1 MSKRKQLTLAILLAC
16 AAPAYAQDADEL
28 ARKLS
33 NPVAAMISVPFQYNY
48 DEAIGPAEGHRHLLN
63 IQPVIPASIGEDW
76 NLISRVIVPVLAQ
89 DDVFGPSGGQS
100 GLGDVVASFFFS
112 PKAPTAGGV
121 TWGIGPVFMLPT
133 ATDDLLGGEKWGA
146 GPTAVVLKQ
155 SGPWT
160 VGALVNHIE
169 SFAGSDTRGDV
180 SATYFQPFLSR
191 ALGQGRTFGI
201 GIESTYNWETE
212 DWNVP
217 VNLSYSKV
225 TRWGNQLVSL
235 AGGVRGYL
243 ETPGEGPDWGLR
255 FTVTLLYPR

>member
-1 MSKRKQLTLAILLAC
+1 MSTCKQLTLAILLAC

-76 NLISRVIVPVLAQ
+76 NLISRVI
-89 DDVFGPSGGQS
+89 DVFGPSGSQS

-191 ALGQGRTFGI
+191 ALGQGQTFGI
-201 GIESTYNWETE
+201 GMESTYNWETE
-212 DWNVP
+212 DWNGP

-225 TRWGNQLVSL
+225 TRWGNQMVSL

-255 FTVTLLYPR
+255 FTITLLYPR